1 MKSFAEIMRT
11 SWRDLNSYELK
22 YYALGLIIECE
33 FLSFI
38 TSVFITFLIGDFS
51 YLLISFMGL
60 SFSSLIIILIIYK
73 RDYLNGKYVLFDMMH
88 PGISYQGMVFILFGV
103 SGLLSTCIGI
113 LAFKQG
119 GLYSSIAFSLIEFFP
134 PIFMFLKLNVYNN
147 ESREY
152 LNDLKN
158 SMTFGYHPFYYY
170 MLSLMVCNGPMG
182 ISLLWIFKSIFQNGM
197 SLNHSLFYFL
207 LSFCLF
213 CFVLSPD
220 KINNIIPFELKT
232 QKGFKKYAFLSLIL
246 TTTLLISMMWRL

>member
-1 MKSFAEIMRT
+1 MKSFTEIMKT

-22 YYALGLIIECE
+22 YYTLGLIIECE
-33 FLSFI
+33 LLSFF
-38 TSVFITFLIGDFS
+38 TSVFIAFLIGDFN
-51 YLLISFMGL
+51 YLLISFTGL

-73 RDYLNGKYVLFDMMH
+73 RDYLNERYVLFDMRY

-103 SGLLSTCIGI
+103 SGLLSTGVGL

-119 GLYSSIAFSLIEFFP
+119 GLYSTIAFSLIEFFP

-147 ESREY
+147 ESRWC
-152 LNDLKN
+152 LNDFKN
-158 SMTFGYHPFYYY
+158 NMTFGYHPFYYY

-182 ISLLWIFKSIFQNGM
+182 ISLLWIFKSIFQNVI

-232 QKGFKKYAFLSLIL
+232 EKGFKKYAFLSLIL
-246 TTTLLISMMWRL
+246 TTTLLISMIWK